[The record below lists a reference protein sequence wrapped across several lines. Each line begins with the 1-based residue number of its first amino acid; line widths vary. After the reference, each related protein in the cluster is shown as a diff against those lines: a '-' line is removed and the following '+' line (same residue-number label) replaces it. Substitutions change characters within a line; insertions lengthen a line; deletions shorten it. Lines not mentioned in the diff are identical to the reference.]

1 MNFADLYK
9 KIVDLDSIKSEEIY
23 TPVEEP
29 ELDEASK
36 SKPDFLDMDKDG
48 DKEEPMKKALKDKE
62 KKTEESVEE
71 PVDEETVE
79 ETVDED
85 AVEECPSEM
94 GMNAGQPDH
103 VNMNVNMS
111 GAGEGG
117 IRDLLNILKDLSD
130 NDALPG
136 PRGND
141 SSNDDDLDIILK
153 TAGAKPH
160 SHDDKEDET
169 EEAFQDATTEP
180 NAEYQDVEFMTKD
193 LAGGLNRP
201 KKAFAK
207 AQDGDNAMAVESLKE
222 KLSSLYQELKLK

>member
-9 KIVDLDSIKSEEIY
+9 KIVDLNSIKSEEIY

-29 ELDEASK
+29 ELDEATK

-48 DKEEPMKKALKDKE
+48 DKEEPMKKAIKDKE
-62 KKTEESVEE
+62 KKTDEAV
-71 PVDEETVE
+71 EETVE
-79 ETVDED
+79 EET
-85 AVEECPSEM
+85 VEECPPGM
-94 GMNAGQPDH
+94 GMKGDQPDH

-130 NDALPG
+130 NDNLPG
-136 PRGND
+136 PHGND

-180 NAEYQDVEFMTKD
+180 DAEYQDVEFMTKD

-222 KLSSLYQELKLK
+222 KLSSLYQELKSK